1 MYYLEDNIILTP
13 LERLEPANYDLL
25 SMHYKKTS
33 ELYFPFYHLLRC
45 GRRILRLIRKIL
57 NTALQLT

>member
-25 SMHYKKTS
+25 SMHYKKNFWVVLS
-33 ELYFPFYHLLRC
+33 FLPS
-45 GRRILRLIRKIL
+45 
-57 NTALQLT
+57 TALWKEDFALDSEDI

>member
-13 LERLEPANYDLL
+13 LERLEPANYACFLCII
-25 SMHYKKTS
+25 KKTS

>member
-25 SMHYKKTS
+25 SMHYKKK
-33 ELYFPFYHLLRC
+33 LLSC
-45 GRRILRLIRKIL
+45 TFLFTIYCAVEGGFC
-57 NTALQLT
+57 A